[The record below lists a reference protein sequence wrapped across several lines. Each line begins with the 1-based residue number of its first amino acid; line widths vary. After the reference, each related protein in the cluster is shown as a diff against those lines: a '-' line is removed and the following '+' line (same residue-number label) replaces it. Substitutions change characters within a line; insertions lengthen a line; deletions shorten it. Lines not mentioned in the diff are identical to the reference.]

1 MSEME
6 VLNFREIA
14 EEEIKRAISN
24 LVIQKHGCWVINE
37 DDDMFY
43 CTNCKNGSVRNDY
56 PYCHWCGAKMDA
68 TDINV
73 GNKKKVT
80 E

>member
-1 MSEME
+1 ME

-24 LVIQKHGCWVINE
+24 LVIQKHGYWIRTIDGRHECSICHMDAPSFRDGTEN
-37 DDDMFY
+37 
-43 CTNCKNGSVRNDY
+43 KS
-56 PYCHWCGAKMDA
+56 PYCPLCGTRM
-68 TDINV
+68 NEE
-73 GNKKKVT
+73 VT